1 MDQRPAGSEA
11 TAPARKTGRNTLA
24 ASGFGRSLWSRLIL
38 LVGLALAPVL
48 AFQLYAEYQARGE
61 REQEVRTEALRLL
74 RVAASDQQRIIE
86 SAHEALTA
94 VGTFAGEILSGQ
106 TAQEDHACSARL
118 AAMRSRLGRYN
129 AILLVAPD
137 GRVICSADA
146 DDMGQEL
153 AGQKLFQAAIAGPG
167 FVIGDHAINRH
178 SGRPTLP
185 VAQAWYTGTGTPAGV
200 AILGIDLGW
209 LGDQLEHLKLPA
221 LAGMVV
227 ADPAGTMLARRPG
240 GSRQIGQ
247 PVPAWLRFIMQGSEP
262 AAIPATSPDGKPC
275 IVAFSPPGTDPHDL
289 AVAIILDRQHAF
301 ATADLESERSITLIL
316 LGGALALAAA
326 ALAGGRL
333 IRRPAARLLQA
344 AHRWRDGD
352 LSARAGVAD
361 DGSEFGQISAAF
373 NEMAAALDAR
383 EQERL
388 ELLGTLDLA
397 ALMVRDWDGTIRF
410 WSKGC
415 ERLYG
420 WCPAEVIGRNARE
433 LLQTAF
439 PVAAAEVHTCLLRD
453 GVWRGD
459 LQQRSA
465 TGAWITVSVHKVL
478 RRDAAG
484 QPAAVIENLV
494 EVTALRRAERELRE
508 NETRL
513 RLVQQAG
520 RIADFEWPLDGGTA
534 AVSAQFRRLHDL
546 PETRGRMTLR
556 EWLELVDCSD
566 RERIAA
572 RIHAAISGN
581 KVLDLE
587 YRLRTRGGG
596 IRWIAV
602 RAQVFGGAAS
612 HSGRMLGAAQDI
624 TEIVAA
630 REALAARQ
638 QQLQDMVAAQS
649 EELAGAEAR
658 FRAIFD
664 AQFQFTGLLS
674 PDGTV
679 LEVNRTAL
687 EQSGLTRQQVVGR
700 HFWDAGWWPRSEH
713 EWMRRAVAMAARGEF
728 IRREIGLRGAD
739 GRQIWVDFSL
749 NPVRNPT
756 TGTIELIIPE
766 ARDLTERRT
775 LEARL
780 AQAEKVQA
788 LGQLAGG
795 IAHDFNNILQTV
807 SGAAT
812 LIERNADDPDKT
824 RRLVRTILDAAQRGT
839 SITQRLLSFARRGEL
854 RAEPVRTAEL
864 MDSMREV
871 LAHTLGS
878 TVTVVTSVDPGVP
891 PLLADRGQL
900 ETALVNLGTNARDAM
915 PAGGTLTLAAAVDE
929 VATGAVHPAGLQ
941 PGRYVRLA
949 VTDTGTGMSAEVLA
963 RITEPFFT
971 TKRKGEG
978 TGLGLP
984 MVKGFAEQSGGAL
997 LIDSIPGAGTTVRLW
1012 LRQAEDKAFVPAPT
1026 PSDDRSLPGGTAR
1039 VLLVDDDDLVRETL
1053 AEQFEELGFG
1063 VLVASNGPEA
1073 LALLQAGEAVDV
1085 LISDLSMPG
1094 MNGVDTIGKA
1104 RELRPG
1110 LTCFLLTGYVGE
1122 RAALAAEGTFTLV
1135 RKPVSARTL
1144 AAKVMGQLEGAPAR
1158 G

>member
-1 MDQRPAGSEA
+1 MDQWPSGAEA
-11 TAPARKTGRNTLA
+11 TAPARKKARKAWAGCT
-24 ASGFGRSLWSRLIL
+24 FGRSLLSRLIL

-48 AFQLYAEYQARGE
+48 AFQLYAEYQARGQ
-61 REQEVRTEALRLL
+61 RDQEVRTEALYLL

-94 VGTFAGEILSGQ
+94 LGAFAGEILAGQ
-106 TAQEDHACSARL
+106 AAPDRACSARL
-118 AAMRSRLGRYN
+118 ATMRSQLGRYST
-129 AILLVAPD
+129 ILLVAPD

-146 DDMGQEL
+146 SDAGMEL
-153 AGQKLFQAAIAGPG
+153 AGDKLFQAAIAGPG
-167 FVIGDHAINRH
+167 FVIGDHAINPH

-185 VAQAWYTGTGTPAGV
+185 VARAWHSETGAPAGV

-209 LGDQLEHLKLPA
+209 LEAQLEKLKLPA

-227 ADPAGTMLARRPG
+227 ADPAGTIVARRPG
-240 GSRQIGQ
+240 GSPQVGQ
-247 PVPAWLRFIMQGSEP
+247 PLPAWLRFVMEGGKP
-262 AAIPATSPDGKPC
+262 AAVLATSPHDKPS
-275 IVAFSPPGTDPHDL
+275 IVAFSPLGAHPYGL
-289 AVAIILDRQHAF
+289 AVAIILNRQHAF
-301 ATADLESERSITLIL
+301 AAADLEGERSLTLIV
-316 LGGALALAAA
+316 LGAALALTAA

-352 LSARAGVAD
+352 LSARASVTN

-373 NEMAAALDAR
+373 NEMAASLHAR

-388 ELLGTLDLA
+388 EMLGTLDLA

-410 WSKGC
+410 WSMGC

-420 WCPAEVIGRNARE
+420 WPAAEVIGRNAQD

-439 PVAAAEVHTCLLRD
+439 PVAAAEVRTCLLRD
-453 GVWRGD
+453 GAWRGD
-459 LQQRSA
+459 LQQRTA
-465 TGAWITVSVHKVL
+465 TGARITVTAHKVL

-484 QPAAVIENLV
+484 QPAAVVENLV

-520 RIADFEWPLDGGTA
+520 RIADFEWPLDGGAA

-556 EWLELVDCSD
+556 EWLELVDGAD
-566 RERIAA
+566 RERIAT
-572 RIHAAISGN
+572 RVHAAISGSRT
-581 KVLDLE
+581 LDLE
-587 YRLRTRGGG
+587 YRLRARGGG

-602 RAQVFGGAAS
+602 RAQVFEGAAG
-612 HSGRMLGAAQDI
+612 HSGRVLGAAQDI
-624 TEIVAA
+624 TEIAAA

-638 QQLQDMVAAQS
+638 QQLQDMVTAQS
-649 EELAGAEAR
+649 VELAGAEAR

-674 PDGTV
+674 PDGKV

-713 EWMRRAVAMAARGEF
+713 EWMRNAVAMAARGEF
-728 IRREIGLRGAD
+728 IRREIEFRGVD

-756 TGTIELIIPE
+756 TGAIELIIPE
-766 ARDLTERRT
+766 ARDLTERRA

-807 SGAAT
+807 SGAAA
-812 LIERNADDPDKT
+812 LVEHNADDPEKT
-824 RRLVRTILDAAQRGT
+824 RRLVRTVVDAALRGT

-854 RAEPVRTAEL
+854 RAEPVLTAEL

-878 TVTVVTSVDPGVP
+878 TVTVVTSVDPGLP

-915 PAGGTLTLAAAVDE
+915 PAGGTLTLAAAAEQVGE
-929 VATGAVHPAGLQ
+929 GAAHAAGLQ

-949 VTDTGTGMSAEVLA
+949 VTDTGAGMSPEVLA

-997 LIDSIPGAGTTVRLW
+997 LIDSILGAGTTVRLW
-1012 LRQAEDKAFVPAPT
+1012 LRQAEDKAFVPAGAP
-1026 PSDDRSLPGGTAR
+1026 PDDRSLTGGTAR

-1094 MNGVDTIGKA
+1094 MNGVDTIGQA

-1122 RAALAAEGTFTLV
+1122 RAALAAEGAFTLV
-1135 RKPVSARTL
+1135 RKPVSARML
-1144 AAKVMGQLEGAPAR
+1144 AAMVMGQLEGAPAR